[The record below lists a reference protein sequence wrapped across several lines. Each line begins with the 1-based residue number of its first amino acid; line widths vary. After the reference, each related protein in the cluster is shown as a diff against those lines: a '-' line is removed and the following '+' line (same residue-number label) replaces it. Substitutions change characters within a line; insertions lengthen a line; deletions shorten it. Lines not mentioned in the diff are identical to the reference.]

1 MKLAEFVYTVMLRP
15 RPLRI
20 AANALLRTMLP
31 STRRVNGALIYLN
44 PDDPVVSGALTL
56 GVYENEEI
64 AFFERVVEPEMN
76 FVDVGANVGLY
87 TALGLRRM
95 RCPSK
100 IICVE
105 PDPVS
110 ASFLKQTIES
120 NHRRNQSP
128 KVRFFQVA
136 LSDTQGKVMLY
147 KNPENKGDNRI
158 YSDPLSPDAIQVDS
172 DTLDNLAEREAI
184 EEINLI
190 KIDVQGAE
198 AKVVAGARGVLRKST
213 DCVMMTEF
221 WPYGLTSCGSSPSAY
236 LSMLEDIGLS
246 LYSLEGTTL
255 RPVWDHQALIASC
268 PGRVY
273 RNLVGIKG
281 RFENKLSSGRAK
293 GARR

>member
-1 MKLAEFVYTVMLRP
+1 MLKP

-20 AANALLRTMLP
+20 AANALLRAMLP
-31 STRRVNGALIYLN
+31 SACRVNGALIYLN

-64 AFFERVVEPEMN
+64 AFFERVVETEMV

-95 RCPSK
+95 CYPSR
-100 IICVE
+100 IMCVE

-110 ASFLKQTIES
+110 AAFLKQTISS
-120 NHRRNQSP
+120 NHKGSQSP
-128 KVRFFQVA
+128 KVSFHQVA
-136 LSDTQGKVMLY
+136 LSDKPGKVLLY

-158 YSDPLSPDAIQVDS
+158 YSDPLCTDTIPVPS
-172 DTLDNLAEREAI
+172 DTLDNLMEREAI

-198 AKVVAGARGVLRKST
+198 AKVVAGAKGVLQKSN

-221 WPYGLTSCGSSPSAY
+221 WPYGLTNCGSSPSAY
-236 LSMLEDIGLS
+236 LTMLEDIGLR
-246 LYSLEGTTL
+246 LYSLEGTIV
-255 RPVWDHQALIASC
+255 RPVLDHQALIASC

-281 RFENKLSSGRAK
+281 RFKNKL
-293 GARR
+293 

>member
-1 MKLAEFVYTVMLRP
+1 MKLAEFIYTVMLKP

-20 AANALLRTMLP
+20 AANAVLKTVLP
-31 STRRVNGALIYLN
+31 SARRVNGALVHLN

-64 AFFERVVEPEMN
+64 AFFERVVEPEMI

-87 TALGLRRM
+87 TALGLNRM
-95 RCPSK
+95 CYPSK

-105 PDPVS
+105 PDPIS
-110 ASFLKQTIES
+110 ASFLKQTIRS
-120 NHRRNQSP
+120 NQKGNQSP
-128 KVRFFQVA
+128 EVSFYQVA
-136 LSDTQGKVMLY
+136 LSDKPGEVLLY

-158 YSDPLSPDAIQVDS
+158 YSDPLCTDVIEVPS
-172 DTLDNLAEREAI
+172 DTLDNLLERENI

-198 AKVVAGARGVLRKST
+198 AKVVAGATGVLRKST

-221 WPYGLTSCGSSPSAY
+221 WPYGLTNCGSSPSAY
-236 LSMLEDIGLS
+236 LCMLEDLGLS
-246 LYSLEGTTL
+246 LYSLDGTTL
-255 RPVWDHQALIASC
+255 RPVLDHQTLIASC

-281 RFENKLSSGRAK
+281 RFEDK
-293 GARR
+293 

>member
-1 MKLAEFVYTVMLRP
+1 MKLAEFIYTVMLRP

-20 AANALLRTMLP
+20 AVNALLRAMLP
-31 STRRVNGALIYLN
+31 RTRGMNGALIYLN
-44 PDDPVVSGALTL
+44 PHDPVVSGALTL

-64 AFFERVVEPEMN
+64 AFFERVIEPDMI

-95 RCPSK
+95 CYPGK

-120 NHRRNQSP
+120 NHKGNQSP
-128 KVRFFQVA
+128 KVSFYQVA
-136 LSDTQGKVMLY
+136 LSDTPGEVMLH

-158 YSDPLSPDAIQVDS
+158 YSDPLCTDAIQVHS
-172 DTLDNLAEREAI
+172 DTLDSLMEREAI

-198 AKVVAGARGVLRKST
+198 AKVVAGARGILRKST

-246 LYSLEGTTL
+246 LYSLDGTTL
-255 RPVWDHQALIASC
+255 RPVLDHQALIESC

-281 RFENKLSSGRAK
+281 RFENKL
-293 GARR
+293 

>member
-1 MKLAEFVYTVMLRP
+1 VKVAEFIYTVILRP

-20 AANALLRTMLP
+20 AVNALLRALLP
-31 STRRVNGALIYLN
+31 RTRRVNGALIYLN

-64 AFFERVVEPEMN
+64 AFFERVIEPEMV

-95 RCPSK
+95 CYLGK

-110 ASFLKQTIES
+110 ASFLKQTIKS
-120 NHRRNQSP
+120 NHKGNQSP
-128 KVRFFQVA
+128 KVSFYQVA
-136 LSDTQGKVMLY
+136 LSDTSGEVMLH

-158 YSDPLSPDAIQVDS
+158 YSDPLCTDAIQVHL
-172 DTLDNLAEREAI
+172 DTLDNLIEREAI
-184 EEINLI
+184 KEINLI

-198 AKVVAGARGVLRKST
+198 AKVVTGARSILQKST
-213 DCVMMTEF
+213 NCIMMTEF
-221 WPYGLTSCGSSPSAY
+221 WPYGLTSCESSPSAY
-236 LSMLEDIGLS
+236 LSMLEDIGFS
-246 LYSLEGTTL
+246 LYSLDGTIL
-255 RPVWDHQALIASC
+255 RPVLDYQVLIESC

-273 RNLVGIKG
+273 CNLVGIKG
-281 RFENKLSSGRAK
+281 RFENKL
-293 GARR
+293 